1 MDNEQIIK
9 NLRELASLENL
20 AELNIPNEDDPDTQL
35 LEKLKNCKS
44 RSDIIEIIRD
54 WTRIKQTQ
62 LFRSFLANERRF
74 EQLRIRQEILKE
86 RISKLGELEEF
97 EEPDDND
104 ELESLI
110 KKIQEE
116 LKILVSK
123 NS

>member
-9 NLRELASLENL
+9 NLRELANLENL
-20 AELNIPNEDDPDTQL
+20 AELYIPNEDDPNTQL

-44 RSDIIEIIRD
+44 RSDIIENIRD
-54 WTRIKQTQ
+54 WSRKKQTQ
-62 LFRSFLANERRF
+62 LFRVFLTNERRV
-74 EQLRIRQEILKE
+74 EQLRVRQELLKD

>member
-62 LFRSFLANERRF
+62 LFRAFLANERRF

>member
-1 MDNEQIIK
+1 MDREKIIK
-9 NLRELASLENL
+9 NLRKLASLENL

-62 LFRSFLANERRF
+62 LFRAFLANERRF

-97 EEPDDND
+97 EEDND

>member
-1 MDNEQIIK
+1 MDREKIIK
-9 NLRELASLENL
+9 NLRKLASLENL